1 MTTMTHEP
9 ADADAQLR
17 TLVHALRTPLTI
29 VEGFADVLANRGDEM
44 SAEDRAEY
52 ADRIHEAA
60 QEMRGLL
67 DGVRP

>member
-1 MTTMTHEP
+1 MTRET
-9 ADADAQLR
+9 ADAEAQLR

-29 VEGFADVLANRGDEM
+29 VEGFADALATRGDQM

-52 ADRIHEAA
+52 VERIHEAA